1 MPAAPLDLPLSIVV
15 TIVTSAAVV
24 AAAWGMQR
32 ATVARQTTD
41 LVRFEGAL
49 KEQIGMFRAELKEIE
64 ALAVSQNRELRAEVR
79 RDLEAFANS
88 RDKMGRRIGS
98 VENQLSALQAT
109 VEVIRDRDGE
119 ISRPHRIPRLP
130 AGGRDDRD
138 DSGKV
143 G

>member
-1 MPAAPLDLPLSIVV
+1 MPDLPLSVVV
-15 TIVTSAAVV
+15 TIVTSVAVV
-24 AAAWGMQR
+24 AASWGMQR
-32 ATVARQTTD
+32 AAVARQTTD
-41 LVRFEGAL
+41 HVKLEGAV
-49 KEQIGMFRAELKEIE
+49 KEQLTLFRAEQKEQEMSFI
-64 ALAVSQNRELRAEVR
+64 SQIRELRAEVR
-79 RDLEAFANS
+79 KDLDAFSNS

-109 VEVIRDRDGE
+109 VEVIRDREGE